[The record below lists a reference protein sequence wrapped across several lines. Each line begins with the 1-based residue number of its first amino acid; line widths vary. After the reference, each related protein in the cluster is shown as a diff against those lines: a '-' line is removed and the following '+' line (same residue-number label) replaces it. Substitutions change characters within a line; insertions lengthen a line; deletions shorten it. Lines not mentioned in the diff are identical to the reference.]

1 MIINDYTPSEDIF
14 RNMLIELI
22 NKRKITI
29 EALETITSLSAQWF
43 KKYIN
48 GQCSLDSLLESEKH
62 FLTDLIILLTD
73 GNTIDCDSR
82 LKGIIDVL
90 LQIYKFDLS
99 TLGNCI
105 GIDHKLITDFL
116 NDESSISISDKYHLS
131 VRIMFLYYMIK
142 YPDYT
147 KLP

>member
-48 GQCSLDSLLESEKH
+48 RQCSLDSLLESEKH
-62 FLTDLIILLTD
+62 FLTD
-73 GNTIDCDSR
+73 
-82 LKGIIDVL
+82 
-90 LQIYKFDLS
+90 QIYIFAIK
-99 TLGNCI
+99 
-105 GIDHKLITDFL
+105 
-116 NDESSISISDKYHLS
+116 HL
-131 VRIMFLYYMIK
+131 
-142 YPDYT
+142 
-147 KLP
+147 

>member
-48 GQCSLDSLLESEKH
+48 RQCSLDSLLESEKH

-105 GIDHKLITDFL
+105 IRFTAASCRFYFAKLASEYCLSAPTPPMLYPNRTNGMAAD
-116 NDESSISISDKYHLS
+116 SSYLS
-131 VRIMFLYYMIK
+131 
-142 YPDYT
+142 
-147 KLP
+147 